1 MWNNNSRPFL
11 KRMLLQGS
19 VFSLLCL
26 CHAEA
31 RAEELYAYGEYLS
44 GECVTCHRLNESSSE
59 IPAIYGW
66 PEDRF
71 IETLTMYKH
80 GSRENSAMRNVA
92 ASLGDGDAVVARSAA
107 LALGAICDP
116 EAAEALLRTK
126 TQCAEAACAATDS
139 ALACAEGLLASG
151 KAAEAQA
158 VYKRFTSE
166 EQPKHVRLAATRG
179 MLACAGKK
187 N

>member
-1 MWNNNSRPFL
+1 MAALKGPYLFL
-11 KRMLLQGS
+11 
-19 VFSLLCL
+19 VVSLLCL

-44 GECVTCHRLNESSSE
+44 GECVTCHRLNDSSSE

-92 ASLGDGDAVVARSAA
+92 ASLGDEEMAA
-107 LALGAICDP
+107 LARFFSRQTP
-116 EAAEALLRTK
+116 EEN
-126 TQCAEAACAATDS
+126 
-139 ALACAEGLLASG
+139 
-151 KAAEAQA
+151 AQ
-158 VYKRFTSE
+158 
-166 EQPKHVRLAATRG
+166 
-179 MLACAGKK
+179 
-187 N
+187 